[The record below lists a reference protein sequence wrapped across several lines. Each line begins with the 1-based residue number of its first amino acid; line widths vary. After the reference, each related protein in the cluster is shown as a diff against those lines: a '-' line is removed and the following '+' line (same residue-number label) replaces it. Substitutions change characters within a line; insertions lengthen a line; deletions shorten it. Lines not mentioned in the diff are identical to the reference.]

1 MKKIVLF
8 LSIIILTTSVMAV
21 PNKKT
26 DQEQHEENCVNLAKL
41 AQTFMTSKQ
50 KGVSILSSL
59 ETVNTTIKDDQ
70 RAEIIR
76 SVVKDAYSQP
86 NYTTQSMKE
95 DQLNEFTAKYY
106 IGCSEM
112 YK

>member
-1 MKKIVLF
+1 MKKIILF
-8 LSIIILTTSVMAV
+8 ISIVFISTLVFSA
-21 PNKKT
+21 PNKKSAK
-26 DQEQHEENCVNLAKL
+26 EQHEENCVNLAKL

-50 KGVSILSSL
+50 NGVSILSSL
-59 ETVNTTIKDDQ
+59 ETVNTIIKDEQ

-76 SVVKDAYSQP
+76 LIVKDAYSQP
-86 NYTTQSMKE
+86 NYTTPSVKE
-95 DQLNEFTAKYY
+95 EQLNEFTAKYY